1 MDFLK
6 WYKNRIESNEP
17 ELPSDTWDNIRDQ
30 LDIDSSWQAI
40 DRHLNNKAVKIM
52 TFRTV
57 AAAGLLLFIM
67 AGIYRGFMANDDETN
82 RQVIS
87 ENISDESHQ
96 HAQSEEIKHDVPGE
110 ERTAAAEKSA
120 APVEERAAAAE
131 KKAAQTA
138 EKAAEAEKKAAQ
150 TAEKAGDSKTLFSSP
165 GNRDRERYA
174 DQVRH
179 KENIMKRAQLALA
192 TLEPSEPGL
201 AVPSFETKTDIL
213 IPADPYGSYPQKNTA
228 PKNRA
233 AFRKFYIGTTG
244 QLSNTWLMND
254 KTASAFKSTSLVST
268 NASYGS
274 NFGIY
279 TGTNLLD
286 HLDLQLDLNILTTNK
301 QEYNEYR
308 NGHYITNDML
318 FNYSQLAM
326 SFRYYLNSSKFME
339 GEHGVNF
346 GAYMAYLHNAIQQI
360 EGQSLY
366 ISNNYNDLDYGLVLA
381 YEYIF
386 PLHGSLGIGT
396 GFRAYYGLNNIY
408 AGNEN
413 IPSYLNVTSNASVNI
428 TLSLKYKLY

>member
-17 ELPSDTWDNIRDQ
+17 ELPADTWGNIRDQ

-40 DRHLNNKAVKIM
+40 ERHLNKKAVKI
-52 TFRTV
+52 TAFRTV
-57 AAAGLLLFIM
+57 AAAGLLLFVM
-67 AGIYRGFMANDDETN
+67 AGIYRGFLINDDKAG

-87 ENISDESHQ
+87 ENIIPEPHQ
-96 HAQSEEIKHDVPGE
+96 YQQP
-110 ERTAAAEKSA
+110 ERTKHGVPA
-120 APVEERAAAAE
+120 EERAVPAE
-131 KKAAQTA
+131 
-138 EKAAEAEKKAAQ
+138 
-150 TAEKAGDSKTLFSSP
+150 DLSKSAKELFSPS
-165 GNRDRERYA
+165 GSRNKGRYA
-174 DQVRH
+174 DQGRH
-179 KENIMKRAQLALA
+179 EDNNTKRPQLALA
-192 TLEPSEPGL
+192 SLKPAETDL
-201 AVPSFETKTDIL
+201 AVAPDKTKTDIIIRL
-213 IPADPYGSYPQKNTA
+213 ANTSQKHRA
-228 PKNRA
+228 PKNRP
-233 AFRKFYIGTTG
+233 AFKKFYIGTTG

-279 TGTNLLD
+279 TGTNLLNN
-286 HLDLQLDLNILTTNK
+286 LDLQLDLNILATNK

-308 NGHYITNDML
+308 NGHYITTDMH
-318 FNYSQLAM
+318 FNYSQMAI

-346 GAYMAYLHNAIQQI
+346 GAYMGYLHNATQEI

-366 ISNNYNDLDYGLVLA
+366 IGDSYNDLDYGLVLA

-386 PLHGSLGIGT
+386 PLQGSLGIGT

-408 AGNEN
+408 AGSEN
-413 IPSYLNVTSNASVNI
+413 IPAYLNVTSNASVNI
-428 TLSLKYKLY
+428 TLSLKYSLY